1 MTVPRDC
8 RQRVGLGFVLMLSL
22 AIFFVDQLAKYVVV
36 STMRLGEG
44 VAVVPGVLGLTHARN
59 PGGAAGIL
67 GDGASVLLVLACVA
81 SLAALMWL
89 LRSFLASSSYWRVG
103 SALLFGGAAS
113 NLADRLF
120 VGAVVDYV
128 HLMRWVFNVA
138 DVAVAVGAVALTLC
152 VLRSALSR

>member
-1 MTVPRDC
+1 MMVPRDS
-8 RQRVGLGFVLMLSL
+8 RQRVGLGFMLTLSL

-44 VAVVPGVLGLTHARN
+44 VAVVPGVLGFTHAKN

-67 GDGASVLLVLACVA
+67 GDRASILLLACVA
-81 SLAALMWL
+81 SLAALVWL
-89 LRSFLASSSYWRVG
+89 LRSFRASSSCWRVG
-103 SALLFGGAAS
+103 SGLLFGGAAS
-113 NLADRLF
+113 NLVDRLF

-152 VLRSALSR
+152 VLRAALSR

>member
-1 MTVPRDC
+1 
-8 RQRVGLGFVLMLSL
+8 VLTLSL
-22 AIFFVDQLAKYVVV
+22 AIFSVDQLAKYVVV

-44 VAVVPGVLGLTHARN
+44 IAVVPGTLGLTHAKN
-59 PGGAAGIL
+59 LGGAAGIL
-67 GDGASVLLVLACVA
+67 GATASILLPACVA
-81 SLAALMWL
+81 SLVALMWL
-89 LRSFLASSSYWRVG
+89 LRSFRASSSCWRVG

-128 HLMRWVFNVA
+128 HLMRWVFNGA

-152 VLRSALSR
+152 ILSSALSK

>member
-1 MTVPRDC
+1 MVPRDC
-8 RQRVGLGFVLMLSL
+8 RQRVGLGFVLTLSL

-44 VAVVPGVLGLTHARN
+44 VAVVPGTLGLTHAKN

-67 GDGASVLLVLACVA
+67 GDRASILLLACVA
-81 SLAALMWL
+81 SLAAVVWL
-89 LRSFLASSSYWRVG
+89 FRSFRASSSCWRVG
-103 SALLFGGAAS
+103 SALLFGGSAS

-152 VLRSALSR
+152 VLRAALSK